1 MDTSNFQKL
10 PTDQKIELVFQ
21 LWDEIADSNEPVVL
35 SDSVK
40 AEMDRRCAE
49 LDADPSLAVD
59 EDEMWRRVN
68 QKRSR
73 KDGK

>member
-1 MDTSNFQKL
+1 MDTSNFHNL
-10 PTDQKIELVFQ
+10 STDQQIELVFQ
-21 LWDEIADSNEPVVL
+21 LWDEIAESDSPIVL

-49 LDADPSLAVD
+49 LDADPSIAID

-68 QKRSR
+68 EK
-73 KDGK
+73 

>member
-1 MDTSNFQKL
+1 MVAMDTSNLQNM

-21 LWDEIADSNEPVVL
+21 LWDQIVDSDSPIVL
-35 SDSVK
+35 SDSVI

-49 LDADPSLAVD
+49 LDADPSIAIS

-68 QKRSR
+68 ER
-73 KDGK
+73 

>member
-1 MDTSNFQKL
+1 M

-21 LWDEIADSNEPVVL
+21 LWDQIADSDSPIVL
-35 SDSVK
+35 SDSVI

-49 LDADPSLAVD
+49 LDADPSIAIS

-68 QKRSR
+68 ER
-73 KDGK
+73 